1 MRFSFSALSLALVG
15 TAAAAPS
22 LQQILG
28 FLQQFSD
35 DFTYPRIIEVAK
47 GINYTGFTEDV
58 VGRVDITET
67 FVGQELNTE
76 YFFGLFAGLANS
88 NSTPLIG
95 IPLNGTLTNLVV
107 DNNFVLTTT
116 VRDFNWTVGVFPL
129 VWELKFMFNDA
140 GLVTQYDAV
149 LVHASA
155 LFAQVWPKLA
165 KHLIVEL
172 GLPAD
177 TSDTV
182 ALQTRAAIDICSTH
196 ETYCLGPNQQY
207 NSTKSCMDF
216 VLHQIPF
223 GEGWQGGQ
231 NSAFCRYIHT
241 PMIAFR
247 PSVHCP
253 HVGPSGGD
261 MCFDHP
267 YETTVQDP
275 FPQKFVALPN
285 NLTLAD
291 LGL

>member
-15 TAAAAPS
+15 SAAAAPHS
-22 LQQILG
+22 KILG

-35 DFTYPRIIEVAK
+35 DFTYPRIIEGRK
-47 GINYTGFTEDV
+47 GINYTGLRRVHV
-58 VGRVDITET
+58 VGRVDITEPSS
-67 FVGQELNTE
+67 

-107 DNNFVLTTT
+107 DNNFVLTRLCATSI
-116 VRDFNWTVGVFPL
+116 GLCPL
-129 VWELKFMFNDA
+129 RE
-140 GLVTQYDAV
+140 
-149 LVHASA
+149 
-155 LFAQVWPKLA
+155 VWPKLA

-196 ETYCLGPNQQY
+196 EYCLGPNQQY

-223 GEGWQGGQ
+223 GEGGRAGRTRR
-231 NSAFCRYIHT
+231 SAAIFT
-241 PMIAFR
+241 LPMRVDIAFR

-267 YETTVQDP
+267 YETTS
-275 FPQKFVALPN
+275 FLELPRTR
-285 NLTLAD
+285 TL
-291 LGL
+291 